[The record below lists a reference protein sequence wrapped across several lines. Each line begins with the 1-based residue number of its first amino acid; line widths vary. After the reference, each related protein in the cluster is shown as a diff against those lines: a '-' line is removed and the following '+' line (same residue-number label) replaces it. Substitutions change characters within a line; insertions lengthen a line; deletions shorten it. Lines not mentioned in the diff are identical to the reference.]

1 MTARA
6 ILYDAEGH
14 DKEVRLTDDLPDV
27 LNDSRLLWVDLT
39 DSSNAEVAPLLKMF
53 GIDPAA
59 LESEAVPG
67 VTLQHFD
74 KYFCVRALSVRSE
87 NQKLVAEP
95 VLFVVGSNFV
105 ISVHPESMQVFND
118 FVTQNK
124 FHTRLGELSA
134 ATFFSTLLDW
144 ILARYFSAAETIED
158 QLDELDLRALGSNFD
173 SDFLVKLSA
182 IRQQVASLRRWLV
195 SHRDVFHALARPDFS
210 KAAEIAS
217 PPHFKLLAER
227 FERAVDAVET
237 TRNLVMSSYQL
248 FSTGISQ
255 RTNETMRILTFFTVL
270 LGILAVITGVLGMN
284 IQPTFFKSGNVG
296 FATTIVGML
305 VLSVAAM
312 IFGRRRGWLRRQ

>member
-1 MTARA
+1 MTIRA

-14 DKEVRLTDDLPDV
+14 DKEVALSDDLPDV
-27 LNDSRLLWVDLT
+27 LNDSRLLWVDVT
-39 DSSNAEVAPLLKMF
+39 DSTNMEVAPLLKMF

-59 LESEAVPG
+59 LESEAAPG
-67 VTLQHFD
+67 AILQHFH
-74 KYFCVRALSVRSE
+74 KYFCMRALSVRSE
-87 NQKLVAEP
+87 PPGLAVEP

-105 ISVHPESMQVFND
+105 ISVHPDSMQVFND
-118 FVTQNK
+118 FVSQNK

-217 PPHFKLLAER
+217 PPHFKLLADR

-237 TRNLVMSSYQL
+237 ARSLVMSSYQL

-255 RTNETMRILTFFTVL
+255 RTNDTMRILTFYTVL

-284 IQPTFFKSGNVG
+284 VQPSFFGANNIG
-296 FATTIVGML
+296 FAVTVIGML
-305 VLSVAAM
+305 VLSVVAM
-312 IFGRRRGWLRRQ
+312 IIGRRRGWLRRT